1 MLLQPHPLLAT
12 CTYKRALQTF
22 EAGGFAF
29 QCSST
34 PQIVVVV
41 VMALL
46 CYFQFTAF
54 LPTAKKTRLRDTVTQ
69 LANPAIL
76 HKVQQAKQL
85 KNRQGYTVMLD
96 RQKSH
101 KFVGRPDFPK

>member
-12 CTYKRALQTF
+12 CTYKRALWMF

-41 VMALL
+41 MALL
-46 CYFQFTAF
+46 CYFQSTAF

-69 LANPAIL
+69 LANPAVL
-76 HKVQQAKQL
+76 HKV
-85 KNRQGYTVMLD
+85 
-96 RQKSH
+96 
-101 KFVGRPDFPK
+101 